1 MQERELRGAV
11 ALCHYLLRQRLKAG
25 DHAIDATCGNGKDTL
40 LLAQLVG
47 PAGRVWAFDIQAE
60 AIARTSLL
68 LAAAGCA
75 TQVSIRAAGH
85 EHLGEWVSEP
95 VQAVVF
101 NLGYLP
107 GGARQVTTLPDST
120 VAALGQAAALLAPG
134 GTILV
139 AIYTGHGGGSEE
151 EAAVLAWAAA
161 LDPLAFHVWS
171 LRQLNRPAAT
181 PYLLM
186 VERGRPG
193 RSKG

>member
-11 ALCHYLLRQRLKAG
+11 SLCHYLLQQRLKAG

-60 AIARTSLL
+60 AIARTSQLL
-68 LAAAGCA
+68 TAAGCA
-75 TQVSIRAAGH
+75 TQLVIHAVGH
-85 EHLGEWVSEP
+85 EQLGELVSEP

-107 GGARQVTTLPDST
+107 GGAQEVTTQPGNT
-120 VAALGQAAALLAPG
+120 VTALGKAATLLAPG
-134 GTILV
+134 GVILA
-139 AIYTGHGGGSEE
+139 AIYTGHEGGVAEE
-151 EAAVLAWAAA
+151 EAVLAWAAA
-161 LDPLAFHVWS
+161 LDPVTFHVWS
-171 LRQLNRPAAT
+171 HRQLNRPSTT

-186 VERGRPG
+186 VEKARPT
-193 RSKG
+193 RRKG